1 MEISVIVT
9 CLMGQGTFEAKLIPL
24 ANSPLIN
31 RIIVLRKII
40 GPPINKV
47 EYIKLPRICRINV
60 FNLLITPL
68 LLIYHTKKNKVDLI
82 LSYHFIPHA
91 IFAFIASFFTKVPYN
106 VTQTGLY
113 IERYARMKKHRS
125 YILGI
130 LNRSL
135 FINVPGYNSKE
146 FWVKNGIEESKI
158 YILHSKIDTRVFK
171 PGYSKKHFDF
181 IYLGRLSKEKRVNL
195 IVQGIYKLKNHGL
208 NVKLAIVG
216 DGPEMKELKKLTHI
230 LNLNEDVTFTGFVK
244 DPASWFNKAK
254 IFLLCSESEALPTA
268 LMQAM
273 SCKLI
278 VIAPNIGN
286 ISCLVENNHNGYLFD
301 VDDIS
306 SFYELMKEV
315 YINYYSLIHITE
327 NARKKILLEYTH
339 ENATIIWNEIIKSKF
354 IIT

>member
-1 MEISVIVT
+1 
-9 CLMGQGTFEAKLIPL
+9 
-24 ANSPLIN
+24 
-31 RIIVLRKII
+31 
-40 GPPINKV
+40 
-47 EYIKLPRICRINV
+47 
-60 FNLLITPL
+60 
-68 LLIYHTKKNKVDLI
+68 
-82 LSYHFIPHA
+82 
-91 IFAFIASFFTKVPYN
+91 
-106 VTQTGLY
+106 
-113 IERYARMKKHRS
+113 
-125 YILGI
+125 
-130 LNRSL
+130 
-135 FINVPGYNSKE
+135 
-146 FWVKNGIEESKI
+146 
-158 YILHSKIDTRVFK
+158 
-171 PGYSKKHFDF
+171 
-181 IYLGRLSKEKRVNL
+181 
-195 IVQGIYKLKNHGL
+195 L